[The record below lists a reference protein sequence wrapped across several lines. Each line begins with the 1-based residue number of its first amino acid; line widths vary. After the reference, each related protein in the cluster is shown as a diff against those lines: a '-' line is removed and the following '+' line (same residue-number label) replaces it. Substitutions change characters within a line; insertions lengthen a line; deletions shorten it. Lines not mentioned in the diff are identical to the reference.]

1 MAESERLR
9 GYLELEDYRV
19 KTFQNIKGIC
29 NSIHKCPP
37 DAIIIDLQYE
47 DGSGF
52 SLIKKIRQHHL
63 FPIIILT
70 KRTGESDR
78 IIGFEL
84 GCDDYITIPYSQ
96 KELILRLKAIFKRVE
111 GARHPAREI
120 RIWIHDERK
129 MELDKQ
135 RHLVTLDEKEVQ
147 LTSSEW
153 KILSVLVQNPGIL
166 LSREKLLQLCF
177 NTNGIYDRII
187 DTHIKNIRA
196 KIGDEWIETVR
207 GYGYKFL
214 GKPSENMKTDI

>member
-1 MAESERLR
+1 
-9 GYLELEDYRV
+9 
-19 KTFQNIKGIC
+19 
-29 NSIHKCPP
+29 
-37 DAIIIDLQYE
+37 
-47 DGSGF
+47 
-52 SLIKKIRQHHL
+52 
-63 FPIIILT
+63 
-70 KRTGESDR
+70 
-78 IIGFEL
+78 
-84 GCDDYITIPYSQ
+84 
-96 KELILRLKAIFKRVE
+96 
-111 GARHPAREI
+111 
-120 RIWIHDERK
+120 

-135 RHLVTLDEKEVQ
+135 RHLVTLDEKEIQ